1 LYKLTYQI
9 YKIVDNHVLH
19 RTLLPPTFGSTFE
32 RNVNRK
38 TSRSFREKE
47 TVAHNCNR
55 AGERGKI
62 IDANPATRMGTL
74 FTSTERHIALPQPI
88 PTIPVLDASAFRRG
102 ARLLRKCECLVL
114 KSDFSIIQI
123 SNKKIPSL
131 NFPYSSKDDLI
142 FSRKNFSLKLM

>member
-1 LYKLTYQI
+1 LYKLTCQI

-19 RTLLPPTFGSTFE
+19 RTLLPPTFYLV
-32 RNVNRK
+32 RR
-38 TSRSFREKE
+38 SREMLTEKRVGRFREKG

-88 PTIPVLDASAFRRG
+88 PTIPVLDASSFRREAG
-102 ARLLRKCECLVL
+102 LLRKCECLVL
-114 KSDFSIIQI
+114 KSDFSIIRI
-123 SNKKIPSL
+123 SK
-131 NFPYSSKDDLI
+131 
-142 FSRKNFSLKLM
+142 